1 MEITTTAFVIVILHI
16 FIGFGYVLYKLTK
29 KKKD

>member
-1 MEITTTAFVIVILHI
+1 MEITTTAFVIVILLI
-16 FIGFGYVLYKLTK
+16 FIGFEYVLYKLTK